1 MHTVLKAQSPSL
13 TNPME
18 LLESLL
24 ITGGDQT
31 AFKGPSPALT
41 IQ

>member
-13 TNPME
+13 TNLME

-24 ITGGDQT
+24 LTGGTRQHL
-31 AFKGPSPALT
+31 KVPPQL
-41 IQ
+41 

>member
-24 ITGGDQT
+24 ITGG
-31 AFKGPSPALT
+31 GPDS
-41 IQ
+41 I